1 MFIAFGL
8 AMVSAGAIVWCT
20 VAARP
25 VPQVARAV
33 EPVVPDPWELVG
45 QNLPGVDHDRQATTE
60 VRVTGA
66 GPGDLRA
73 VPEGRLDER
82 QRQVKVTIV

>member
-25 VPQVARAV
+25 VPLAP
-33 EPVVPDPWELVG
+33 PVRECRRPEPWELNG
-45 QNLPGVDHDRQATTE
+45 QNEPRVNSHRQATTE
-60 VRVTGA
+60 VLVTGA

-82 QRQVKVTIV
+82 SAR